1 MKKEKK
7 KQIRKYIIILVGII
21 LGGMILIIP
30 ISNQQQEEI
39 WFYSWLKDSQRKEKN
54 ENTYLLNLSDKKLD
68 FEVINLWDTVSPQT
82 IMKEKVA
89 PGTQGEFNLI
99 LQAKETVNY
108 QLKINS
114 LSNKPQNL
122 QFQEKTT
129 GKTVNQLEELESVL
143 SGTLEKQKSETY
155 SIHWIWKY
163 ETNQE
168 KDKQDT
174 KDGKEL
180 EKYQFE
186 INAMIEQIIKE

>member
-7 KQIRKYIIILVGII
+7 KRIRKYIIILVGII

-82 IMKEKVA
+82 IMKEKIA

>member
-7 KQIRKYIIILVGII
+7 KRIRKYIIILVGII

-39 WFYSWLKDSQRKEKN
+39 WFYSWLKDSQKKEKK

-82 IMKEKVA
+82 IMKEKIA
-89 PGTQGEFNLI
+89 PGTEGEFNLI